1 MTLPSISSDVSA
13 DERRLLVATAVALA
27 ATVAVVV
34 AWRDWQLRWGKW
46 TMRKL
51 LAVALQ
57 RTVVQ
62 SLEHARF
69 GRWDQVDPAKELGD
83 GASAS
88 SAPSQQPLRDVFGSK
103 RSNNSQRSN
112 SQRSSSQRSNS
123 QRSTGSNRASPT
135 PALDKAAPFREYV
148 WRGGLLVPTK
158 RPNESPRRMQPVAPA
173 PPPGEQPESAA
184 ATTSAVAPVPMQTR
198 YVGGRLPP
206 TYQGSTY
213 TLPAACSSSG
223 TRAPVTTAEVLRSA
237 NGRRSTHFFV
247 TTRRGLTVAPAQVQ
261 PPPGQLADAQ
271 TQQREA
277 AASRAL

>member
-13 DERRLLVATAVALA
+13 DERRFLVATAVALA
-27 ATVAVVV
+27 AAVAVVV
-34 AWRDWQLRWGKW
+34 AWRDWQLRWGKR

-112 SQRSSSQRSNS
+112 SQRSNSQRSNS

-135 PALDKAAPFREYV
+135 PASDKAAPFREYV
-148 WRGGLLVPTK
+148 WRGGLLMATK
-158 RPNESPRRMQPVAPA
+158 RPNEPPRRMQPVAPA

-223 TRAPVTTAEVLRSA
+223 TRAPVTTAEMLRSA

-247 TTRRGLTVAPAQVQ
+247 TTRRGPPVAPARVQ